1 MDEEKVE
8 KNLVN
13 IDIIDPIGDADVVVI
28 PDEKPRTGKTGDSG
42 SYNAIPVNKSLGT
55 GNLISKVFDFIAQ
68 IREKTY
74 WKLDKEE
81 VDSLNNTCPKILP
94 EIIKKHQGIISCV
107 LSLMGIIIKRIKLE
121 KVDSSSC
128 EKAVP
133 YDNDEK
139 IDPDENSLTGGRSE

>member
-1 MDEEKVE
+1 MDKETVEES
-8 KNLVN
+8 LVN
-13 IDIIDPIGDADVVVI
+13 IDIIDPVGGDDVVVI
-28 PDEKPRTGKTGDSG
+28 PDEEPRTGKTGDSE

-74 WKLDKEE
+74 WKLNKEE

-94 EIIKKHQGIISCV
+94 EIIRKHQGVISCV

-121 KVDSSSC
+121 REDLPEPEMPLS
-128 EKAVP
+128 P
-133 YDNDEK
+133 DEK
-139 IDPDENSLTGGRSE
+139 IDQGEDSLTGGRSA